1 MIMSVGNRV
10 FLKRNLPDAKTVEEF
25 KSLPAAN
32 VADTM
37 GRSCALSSEIG
48 LIGSPKQPIMAG
60 AALTVKA
67 RPGDNLM
74 LHKALDMA
82 GEGDVI
88 VVSND
93 GDRTHSLM
101 GEIMAVYAQHTRKI
115 AGLVLDGPIRDR
127 EELSQMDLF
136 LYATGSTPGG
146 PYKEGPGEVN
156 VPISIGNVAVMPG
169 DIILGDRDGV
179 IVIPRKD
186 APEILEAAKKY
197 AALDAGK
204 VEAAKNGTSKR
215 QWVEETLVKKQV
227 EIIEDIYRAD

>member
-1 MIMSVGNRV
+1 MSVGNRV
-10 FLKRNLPDAKTVEEF
+10 FLQRNLPDKELVERF
-25 KSLPAAN
+25 KKLPAAN

-37 GRSCALSSEIG
+37 GRSCALSSQIR
-48 LIGSPKQPIMAG
+48 LIGNPKEPIMAG

-88 VVSND
+88 IVSNE
-93 GDRTHSLM
+93 GDRTQSLM
-101 GEIMAVYAQHTRKI
+101 GEIMAVYAHHCRNVEGI
-115 AGLVLDGPIRDR
+115 VLDGPIRDI
-127 EELSQMDLF
+127 EELSQMDMF

-156 VPISIGNVAVMPG
+156 VPISVGNIAVKPG
-169 DIILGDRDGV
+169 DIVLGDRDGV
-179 IVIPRKD
+179 IIIPRAD
-186 APEILEAAKKY
+186 AAAIIDAAEKY
-197 AALDAGK
+197 AAMDAGK

-215 QWVEETLVKKQV
+215 QWVEETLIKKNV
-227 EIIEDIYRAD
+227 EIIDGKCSE